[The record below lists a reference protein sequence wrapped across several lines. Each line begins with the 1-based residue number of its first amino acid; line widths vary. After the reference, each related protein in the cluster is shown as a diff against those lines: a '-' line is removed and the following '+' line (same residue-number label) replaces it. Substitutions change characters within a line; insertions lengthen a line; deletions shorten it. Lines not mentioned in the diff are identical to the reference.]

1 MLKKITLITIYLFII
16 LYIIIINTKYHDYY
30 YNELIRRTEIYV
42 YGSSAP
48 RGRILDRNGYVLVDN
63 YGIKTIYYSKISNI
77 SVSDEVDIAYKLANL
92 IEVEI
97 NKDSFK
103 TFWLVNNNNG
113 DNLIT
118 KEEWDKYNKR
128 KITKEEIKKLK
139 YSRVP
144 RIEID
149 NFSYIDKQASSI
161 YYLMNKGY
169 SYEPKEIISGIN
181 DTLYAS
187 ILEKNF
193 LGIYGSLKW
202 ERIYNYDNTL
212 KDIFG
217 SVGSIPKEEVNNYLD
232 NHYSMNDLVGISYL
246 EKEYEKY
253 LKGEKDLYKVNKD
266 NTLKL
271 VKKGSR
277 GSDLYLSIDIN
288 LQLKLEESIKKNI
301 IKAKKYKYTDYLSDA
316 YGIISNPSNGEI
328 LAMSGQK
335 LVDKEFINA
344 NTFLIT
350 RSYTVGSVVK
360 MASMSVGYKY
370 KVIDIDTKMVDGCIK
385 LYSIPIKCSYKSLG
399 KINDLSAISKSSNY
413 YQFMTAI
420 GVTGNNYKY
429 NMKLNTTNYDFLKY
443 REVFNEYGLG
453 IITGIDLPNE
463 RTGIVG
469 TKNSADLLLNF
480 SIGQYDTYTPMNLI
494 TYINTLGSNGER
506 RKPSLMK
513 KIVNNN
519 KTIYKNTYNIV
530 DHVSIEDKYIK
541 RLKEAMSLATTS
553 GTARNY
559 INKKYNPGGK
569 TGTSETFI
577 DTDLDG
583 IMDTK
588 TISINFVGL
597 APIDNPE
604 FSIAL
609 IIPNIYLKKD
619 FEYSKVYITRPIV
632 EEVSKFYFENM

>member
-1 MLKKITLITIYLFII
+1 MLKKITLITIYLII
-16 LYIIIINTKYHDYY
+16 IIYIIIINTKYHDYY
-30 YNELIRRTEIYV
+30 YNELIKRTEIYV

-92 IEVEI
+92 IEVETNI
-97 NKDSFK
+97 DSFK

-118 KEEWDKYNKR
+118 KDEWDKYNKR

-202 ERIYNYDNTL
+202 ERKYNYDNTL

-232 NHYSMNDLVGISYL
+232 NYYSMNDLVGISYL

-266 NTLKL
+266 NTLTL

-301 IKAKKYKYTDYLSDA
+301 IKAKKYKYTDYLTDA

-335 LVDKEFINA
+335 LVNKEFINA
-344 NTFLIT
+344 NINLIT
-350 RSYTVGSVVK
+350 KSYTVGSVVK

-385 LYSIPIKCSYKSLG
+385 LYNIPIKCSYKSLG

-463 RTGIVG
+463 RKGIIG
-469 TKNSADLLLNF
+469 TNNSADLLLNF

-519 KTIYKNTYNIV
+519 KIIYKNTYNIV
-530 DHVSIEDKYIK
+530 DHVSIEDKYSK

-632 EEVSKFYFENM
+632 EEVSKFYFENT

>member
-1 MLKKITLITIYLFII
+1 MLKKITLITIYLII
-16 LYIIIINTKYHDYY
+16 IIYIIIINTKYHDYY
-30 YNELIRRTEIYV
+30 YNELIKRTEIYV

-63 YGIKTIYYSKISNI
+63 YGIKTIYYSKISSI

-92 IEVEI
+92 IEVETNI
-97 NKDSFK
+97 DSFK

-202 ERIYNYDNTL
+202 KRKYNYDNTL

-232 NHYSMNDLVGISYL
+232 NYYSMNDLVGISYL

-266 NTLKL
+266 NTLTL

-301 IKAKKYKYTDYLSDA
+301 IKAKKYKYTDYLTDA

-335 LVDKEFINA
+335 LVNKEFINA
-344 NTFLIT
+344 NINLIT
-350 RSYTVGSVVK
+350 KSYTVGSVVK

-385 LYSIPIKCSYKSLG
+385 LYNIPIKCSYKSLG

-469 TKNSADLLLNF
+469 TNNSADLLLNF

-530 DHVSIEDKYIK
+530 DHVSIEDKYSK